1 LSSVSYFL
9 YSNRAGY
16 LPVRSIFCSTEQQ
29 AIVTQLCE
37 ALNYQFVQPQLL
49 RQAMT
54 HRSFGTPNN
63 ERFEFIGDS
72 ILNYTVARML
82 YDRFPSLTEG
92 ELSRLRAN
100 LVNQSTL
107 AELAHD
113 LKLGDYLFL
122 GEGEL
127 KSGGFNRPSILADAL
142 EATFAAV
149 SFDTNFEAAENVV
162 RGLYAARVAA
172 IDPTKHAKDAK
183 TRLQE
188 ALQAQKQPLPRYRIM
203 EQSGEAHEQW
213 FRVGCDL
220 GDLKIESSGE
230 GGSRRAAEQLAAE
243 AALAL
248 LEQHYAKG
256 KKH

>member
-1 LSSVSYFL
+1 M
-9 YSNRAGY
+9 
-16 LPVRSIFCSTEQQ
+16 
-29 AIVTQLCE
+29 TQSDSRFRRLTQ
-37 ALNYQFVQPQLL
+37 ALNYQFTNPQLL

-54 HRSFGTPNN
+54 HRSFGLPNN

-82 YDRFPSLTEG
+82 YDRFPALTEG

-100 LVNQSTL
+100 LVNQATL
-107 AELAHD
+107 AEIALE
-113 LKLGDYLFL
+113 LKLGDYLYL

-127 KSGGFNRPSILADAL
+127 KSGGFNRPSILADSV

-149 SFDTNFEAAENVV
+149 SFDADFAAAEQVV
-162 RGLYAARVAA
+162 RGLYASRVNA

-188 ALQAQKQPLPRYRIM
+188 ALQAHKFPLPKYRIQ

-220 GDLKIESSGE
+220 GDLMIESSGE
-230 GGSRRAAEQLAAE
+230 GGSRRAAEQQAAE
-243 AALAL
+243 VALEL
-248 LEQHYAKG
+248 LEQHLAKG
-256 KKH
+256 KKNR

>member
-1 LSSVSYFL
+1 M
-9 YSNRAGY
+9 
-16 LPVRSIFCSTEQQ
+16 
-29 AIVTQLCE
+29 TQSDSRFRRLTQ
-37 ALNYQFVQPQLL
+37 ALNYQFNNPQLL

-54 HRSFGTPNN
+54 HRSFGLPNN

-82 YDRFPSLTEG
+82 YDKFPALTEG

-100 LVNQSTL
+100 LVNQATL
-107 AELAHD
+107 AEIALE
-113 LKLGDYLFL
+113 LKLGDYLYL

-127 KSGGFNRPSILADAL
+127 KSGGFNRPSILADSV

-149 SFDTNFEAAENVV
+149 SFDADFAAAEQVV
-162 RGLYAARVAA
+162 RGLYASRVNA

-188 ALQAQKQPLPRYRIM
+188 ALQAHKFPLPKYRIQ

-220 GDLKIESSGE
+220 GDLMIESSGE
-230 GGSRRAAEQLAAE
+230 GGSRRVAEQQAAEV
-243 AALAL
+243 ALAL
-248 LEQHYAKG
+248 LEQHLAKG
-256 KKH
+256 KKNR

>member
-1 LSSVSYFL
+1 MTVSQTEVKFGRLSAAL
-9 YSNRAGY
+9 GY
-16 LPVRSIFCSTEQQ
+16 RFSRPE
-29 AIVTQLCE
+29 
-37 ALNYQFVQPQLL
+37 LL

-82 YDRFPSLTEG
+82 FDRFPRLSEG

-107 AELAHD
+107 AEIAQSLC
-113 LKLGDYLFL
+113 LGDYLYL

-149 SFDTNFEAAENVV
+149 SFDTDFAAAESVV
-162 RGLYAARVAA
+162 RRLYETRVGA

-188 ALQAQKQPLPRYRIM
+188 ALQARKLALPKYRILS
-203 EQSGEAHEQW
+203 QSGEAHEQW
-213 FRVGCDL
+213 FKVECDL
-220 GDLKIESSGE
+220 GELAVIVTGE
-230 GGSRRAAEQLAAE
+230 GGSRRAAEQQSAE
-243 AALAL
+243 AALEH
-248 LEQHYAKG
+248 LERKLPSG
-256 KKH
+256 KKRA

>member
-1 LSSVSYFL
+1 
-9 YSNRAGY
+9 
-16 LPVRSIFCSTEQQ
+16 
-29 AIVTQLCE
+29 VTQPDSRFRRLCQ
-37 ALNYQFVQPQLL
+37 ALDYSFLEQQLL

-54 HRSFGTPNN
+54 HRSFGSPNN
-63 ERFEFIGDS
+63 ERFEFVGDS

-100 LVNQSTL
+100 LVNQNTL
-107 AELAHD
+107 AEIAHE

-149 SFDTNFEAAENVV
+149 SFDRDFMAAENVV
-162 RGLYAARVAA
+162 RGLYASRVAA

-188 ALQAQKQPLPRYRIM
+188 ALQAHKQPLPKYRILA
-203 EQSGEAHEQW
+203 QSGEAHEQW
-213 FRVGCDL
+213 FHVGCDL
-220 GDLKIESSGE
+220 GDLMIETSGE
-230 GGSRRAAEQLAAE
+230 GGSRRAAEQQAAE
-243 AALAL
+243 VALDL
-248 LEQHYAKG
+248 LEQHFAKG
-256 KKH
+256 KKIR